1 MDKIAAKVC
10 AHTKDNDKILVA
22 VSGGVDSMVLLH
34 ALLQAKK
41 EKNLFLRVVTV
52 EHGIR
57 KEDSVKD
64 AQFVKN
70 FCDKNGIDCEIVKL
84 DVPKLAKQNKQTL
97 EECARNERYK
107 ILFAKL
113 KRGEKLFVAHNKND
127 QAETVLMHIARG
139 SGIDGARGIAP
150 RENVARPLIDV
161 TKKEIYNYAEKHN
174 VKFVVDQTNDCT
186 DYSRNYVRKEI
197 IPAFE
202 KIYPNFVSNLAK
214 FADYCKKS
222 EEFISKNIKNSW
234 FSAKNNQILLKNS
247 AFIQN
252 QLVVAKAI
260 KIAYNKLG
268 EYSDLESKHIDI
280 VVDLQQKT
288 ENGLLVNLPH
298 GVVAEKRTDG
308 IYFYKSIGSQ
318 KKEQKFCVG
327 ENNAFGT
334 KIVINIVSSKD
345 IDYASGKFYCD
356 LDKIP
361 SGAVWR
367 TRKQNDKFKKLGSSG
382 HKKLSDYF
390 TDKKMTKNERD
401 TQILLAIGNEI
412 LFVVGKDLSDNI
424 KIDNSTKNICKFE
437 I

>member
-70 FCDKNGIDCEIVKL
+70 FCAKNGIDCEIVKL

-150 RENVARPLIDV
+150 RENVASPLIDL

-222 EEFISKNIKNSW
+222 
-234 FSAKNNQILLKNS
+234 
-247 AFIQN
+247 
-252 QLVVAKAI
+252 
-260 KIAYNKLG
+260 AYNKLG